1 VSELLIAVDHR
12 ENARLLKGYLDQH
25 YSTAAPPAA
34 DQLDIP
40 FDLGIFDGHAL
51 SRFWSQIQLRKQTE
65 QPLFLPI
72 LLITPRQDINMITRQ
87 LWRSIDEIIFAP
99 IEKAELFVRVEILL
113 RARQLS
119 LELQGKNIHLQNEI
133 VSHKETEQFL
143 RESEDRFRAALK
155 NSPVMVARMDH
166 DLRYTWVYNQPIF
179 QPSDLLGK
187 RDDEVPGLENVQN
200 LMDLKRSVL
209 STGIGARQEVEI
221 GIFGTYKAYDVT
233 VEPILEDNA
242 VTSLRTT
249 AVDITERKHA
259 EQRILQLYDLVLE
272 LSKSL
277 TLKQVAKNI
286 INYGINAL
294 GATAGTVV
302 MLDDKLQTLQSIY
315 SIDGT
320 VEDWQSI
327 SIELARTSLADA
339 IKTKSSLVYRALDDQ
354 LTVPASGQNVL
365 LDEEHKVWAFL
376 PFEVDEKML
385 GGLGL
390 CFPFSKTFD
399 DAERGFMLTL
409 AHQCAQA
416 IDRVY
421 ISEQLQHSA
430 VLAERH
436 RLARDLHDAVSQA
449 LFAATTIADSVPQ
462 MWEKK
467 PEKAREL
474 LQQLTSLNRGALAEM
489 RTLLFELRPEA
500 LVKTNLRAL
509 LLQLLDAVKAR
520 KVIETN
526 LTVTG
531 DPTSLPEDIH
541 MALYRIAQESL
552 NNVVKHSQAAKA
564 HVVLN
569 YNPGRVVLQIIDN
582 GQGFDT
588 GQSTGGLGRGSMRER
603 AEAAQMQLQIHSAI
617 GDGTHVE
624 VIWNPS
630 E

>member
-1 VSELLIAVDHR
+1 MSELLIAVDHR
-12 ENARLLKGYLDQH
+12 ENARLLTGYLDQY
-25 YSTAAPPAA
+25 YSIVTPPVT

-51 SRFWSQIQLRKQTE
+51 SKFWSQIQLRKQTE

-119 LELQGKNIHLQNEI
+119 LELQGKNINLQNEI
-133 VSHKETEQFL
+133 VSHKETEQSL

-155 NSPVMVARMDH
+155 NSPIIVSRIDR
-166 DLRYTWVYNQPIF
+166 DLRYTWIYNQPTF

-187 RDDEVPGLENVQN
+187 RDDEIPGLENTQD
-200 LMDLKRSVL
+200 LMELKRSVL
-209 STGIGARQEVEI
+209 ETGIGVRQEIELEV
-221 GIFGTYKAYDVT
+221 FGTRKAYDVT
-233 VEPILEDNA
+233 IDPIIEDNG

-249 AVDITERKHA
+249 SVDITERKHA
-259 EQRILQLYDLVLE
+259 EESILQLYDLVLE
-272 LSKSL
+272 LSRAL
-277 TLKQVAKNI
+277 TLQEVGKNI
-286 INYGINAL
+286 IKYGINTL

-302 MLDDKLQTLQSIY
+302 MLNDDHETLRTIHSI
-315 SIDGT
+315 GE
-320 VEDWQSI
+320 VAADWRVI
-327 SIELARTSLADA
+327 SMELAAISLAEA
-339 IKTKSSLVYRALDDQ
+339 IQTNASVVYSTLEERFSDLPSAQTIPLDDQ
-354 LTVPASGQNVL
+354 Y
-365 LDEEHKVWAFL
+365 KVWAFL
-376 PFEVDEKML
+376 PFALEGKVI

-390 CFPFSKTFD
+390 SFPFSKTFD
-399 DAERGFMLTL
+399 DTERGFMLTL

-416 IDRVY
+416 IDRVHV
-421 ISEQLQHSA
+421 SEQLQQSA

-449 LFAATTIADSVPQ
+449 LFAASTIADSVPQ

-467 PEKAREL
+467 PERAREL

-500 LVKTNLRAL
+500 LVKTNLKAL

-520 KVIETN
+520 KAVETN

-531 DPTSLPEDIH
+531 DPISLPEDIH
-541 MALYRIAQESL
+541 MTLYRIAQESL

-564 HVVLN
+564 QVVLD
-569 YNPGRVVLQIIDN
+569 YNAGRVILQIIDD

-588 GQSTGGLGRGSMRER
+588 NQITEGLGRGSMRER
-603 AEAAQMQLQIHSAI
+603 AEAARMEFQIHSVI
-617 GDGTHVE
+617 GDGTRVE
-624 VIWNPS
+624 AVWNTS
-630 E
+630 D